1 MEGLSSEAER
11 LEALRSYEIMDSE
24 PEPTFDGIVQLAAS
38 MTGTPMAAISLLDE
52 ARQWFKARV
61 GLEVEE
67 TPREIAFCDH
77 TIRSSEP
84 MVVADATADERFSDN
99 PLVREAPGIRFYAGV
114 PIHGGPGAR
123 LGTLCVLDRKPR
135 SMPPEHMEALRLLA
149 QQVELLL
156 ATRRKERALVSE
168 LQRCVRENDV
178 LASVVEKAPVMMF
191 AKAWPSLNVTF
202 WNSAAERITG
212 VPRDSLV
219 GRTGMESFP
228 RHEMEAFLER
238 DRKVLTEGVE
248 VEVVETVT
256 GPRGPRTLRTRKIP
270 VTGTDGPFLLGIS
283 EDITDL
289 RAREAELDELN
300 QGLEERVEE
309 RSRQLLDLEEQ
320 LHQARR
326 LEALGR
332 LAGGVA
338 HDFNNLLTVILGYSE
353 LLARDK
359 SLSEDVRRDMAD
371 VADAGARAA
380 RLTQQLLAFG
390 RRQVRRPVPVNL
402 GTEVREALPLLRR
415 MISSTID
422 IVVVEEPGRLV
433 VEADRAQLEQVLTNL
448 VVNAADALPNGGR
461 ITLRIFSLADGE
473 AATDGFLAE
482 PVVGLAVEDDGVG
495 MTAEVRARIFE
506 PFYST
511 KKEARGTG
519 LGLATVFGI
528 IQQSDGY
535 IDVDSELGKGTTVRV
550 YFPAELERTAFPSS
564 APGAEPLEVPRRSDR
579 TLLVVDDD
587 ESVRGFVSRVLREAG
602 YQVREAAS
610 PGDAL
615 LECEGRLDQIDL
627 LVSDLAMPRITGV
640 ELARRL
646 RVERPD
652 LPCIFMSGY
661 ASDGAP
667 IPETD
672 SLVPK
677 PVSPAELLN
686 AVALVLAEP

>member
-1 MEGLSSEAER
+1 
-11 LEALRSYEIMDSE
+11 
-24 PEPTFDGIVQLAAS
+24 
-38 MTGTPMAAISLLDE
+38 
-52 ARQWFKARV
+52 
-61 GLEVEE
+61 
-67 TPREIAFCDH
+67 
-77 TIRSSEP
+77 
-84 MVVADATADERFSDN
+84 
-99 PLVREAPGIRFYAGV
+99 
-114 PIHGGPGAR
+114 
-123 LGTLCVLDRKPR
+123 
-135 SMPPEHMEALRLLA
+135 
-149 QQVELLL
+149 
-156 ATRRKERALVSE
+156 
-168 LQRCVRENDV
+168 
-178 LASVVEKAPVMMF
+178 
-191 AKAWPSLNVTF
+191 
-202 WNSAAERITG
+202 
-212 VPRDSLV
+212 
-219 GRTGMESFP
+219 
-228 RHEMEAFLER
+228 
-238 DRKVLTEGVE
+238 
-248 VEVVETVT
+248 
-256 GPRGPRTLRTRKIP
+256 
-270 VTGTDGPFLLGIS
+270 
-283 EDITDL
+283 
-289 RAREAELDELN
+289 
-300 QGLEERVEE
+300 
-309 RSRQLLDLEEQ
+309 
-320 LHQARR
+320 
-326 LEALGR
+326 
-332 LAGGVA
+332 
-338 HDFNNLLTVILGYSE
+338 
-353 LLARDK
+353 
-359 SLSEDVRRDMAD
+359 
-371 VADAGARAA
+371 
-380 RLTQQLLAFG
+380 
-390 RRQVRRPVPVNL
+390 
-402 GTEVREALPLLRR
+402 
-415 MISSTID
+415 
-422 IVVVEEPGRLV
+422 
-433 VEADRAQLEQVLTNL
+433 RAQLEQVLTNL